1 MTTVPWTPAPW
12 KDRGDD
18 YIEGP
23 LMLVASGYVTM
34 TNPADER
41 LILAAPEL
49 AAMVRLLIDTD
60 ATTEVVDE
68 ALALL
73 ARIGEVGREVDD
85 E

>member
-1 MTTVPWTPAPW
+1 MRTQPWTPGPW
-12 KDRGDD
+12 EDGGDD

-23 LMLVASGYVTM
+23 LMLVASGHVDM

-60 ATTEVVDE
+60 ASTEVVDE

-73 ARIGEVGREVDD
+73 ARIGEVGREADD